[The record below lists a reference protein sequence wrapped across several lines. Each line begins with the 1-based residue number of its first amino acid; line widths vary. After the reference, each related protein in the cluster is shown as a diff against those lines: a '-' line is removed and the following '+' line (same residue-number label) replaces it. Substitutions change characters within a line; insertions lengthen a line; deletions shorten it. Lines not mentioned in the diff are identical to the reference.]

1 MRFGLMK
8 RMFLGGL
15 ERSPF
20 LRPFPIRVNL
30 HCKLCHEK
38 GRFDAVEPRMQ
49 KLSLELFCSFNFW
62 WNRLEPFWIEIGN

>member
-20 LRPFPIRVNL
+20 FAALSIRVNL
-30 HCKLCHEK
+30 HCKLCHEN
-38 GRFDAVEPRMQ
+38 GRLNAVEPGMQ
-49 KLSLELFCSFNFW
+49 KLSFKLFWSFRGVLISGGFS
-62 WNRLEPFWIEIGN
+62 L